1 MNTGNKNCSLP
12 ALGLIAA
19 LSLSAGAAL
28 ADPPGRVA
36 RLAYVNGA
44 VSLAP
49 SGSND
54 WVEAGVNRPLMPGD
68 RVWADP
74 GGRDEVQIG
83 SAALRMDGGTLV
95 SVLNLDDRT
104 AQFQLTQGRAYLRVS
119 RLDPGQVMEVDTP
132 NLALSI
138 RKPGVYRLEV
148 DPDGGATVVTVRSG
162 QAEAYGDGNAYLID
176 PGQSY
181 RFAGTNL
188 QDYQYAQVPPNDDF
202 ERWAAERDRRREN
215 AVARRYVSPDLI
227 GYEDLDDNGSWR
239 NVPNYGNVWIPSHVA
254 PDWAPYRDGHWAW
267 VDPWGWTWVD
277 DAPWGF
283 AVSHYGRWTHLDAG
297 WGWVPGPP
305 QVRPV
310 YAPALVAFV
319 GVALALDANRG
330 PGVAWF
336 PLGPREVYRPSYR
349 ASPRYVTNVNV
360 TNTVIN
366 RTEITKV
373 VNVTN
378 VTNINYMNRRVPGAV
393 TAVPA
398 QAFVHAQPVR
408 QAAVQLNR
416 QQLAS
421 APVTS
426 KLALAPQ
433 ADSRGGG
440 QRAHGAP
447 AAAAMAR
454 QVLAHT
460 APLAAAV
467 PRAAPPRGMTRP
479 ETVALAAAAPQVKV
493 VHQPRMGK
501 PLAAPPPPR
510 AMAAAPAPSR
520 PAAQQMARGE
530 VARPPQPGAALQAQH
545 TDAGPRVPP
554 QRVEQLPHLPPPHA
568 EVARPPQQAAQ
579 LEVQHPPVAARQEV
593 QQQRPGM
600 RAEVPHPPAVAHQE
614 AQHMPPQAMARQDA
628 QHLPPQPI
636 ARQEPPHPAPQAIAR
651 QEPPRPQPQPI
662 ARQEAPHPAP
672 QAIARQE
679 PPHPQPIARQEAP
692 HPAPQ
697 AIARQEPPHPQPQP
711 PHEPPRQLAMA
722 KPAEPP
728 HHVQPPPEAHR
739 PPPAP
744 PAEAH
749 HPQQP
754 APQPHPPAAKPDKND
769 HKDKHD
775 N

>member
-1 MNTGNKNCSLP
+1 MNTRNKNCSLP
-12 ALGLIAA
+12 ALGVIAA
-19 LSLSAGAAL
+19 LLLTAGAAL

-54 WVEAGVNRPLMPGD
+54 WVQAGVNRPLMPGD
-68 RVWADP
+68 RLWADP

-148 DPDGGATVVTVRSG
+148 DPNGASTVVTVRSG

-181 RFAGTNL
+181 SFGGTNL

-202 ERWAAERDRRREN
+202 ERWAADRDRRRDN

-239 NVPNYGNVWIPSHVA
+239 NVPNYGNVWMPSHVA
-254 PDWAPYRDGHWAW
+254 SDWAPYRDGHWAW

-297 WGWVPGPP
+297 WGWVPGP
-305 QVRPV
+305 QVARPV

-319 GVALALDANRG
+319 GGAVLALEANRG

-349 ASPRYVTNVNV
+349 ASPRYVTNVNIS
-360 TNTVIN
+360 NTVIN

-393 TAVPA
+393 TAVPT

-426 KLALAPQ
+426 KLVLAPQ
-433 ADSRGGG
+433 ADSRAGG

-447 AAAAMAR
+447 AAAAMSR

-460 APLAAAV
+460 APQTGAV
-467 PRAAPPRGMTRP
+467 PRTAPQRGMGRP
-479 ETVALAAAAPQVKV
+479 DAMALAAAAPQVKV
-493 VHQPRMGK
+493 LHPARTGQ

-510 AMAAAPAPSR
+510 AMAAAGAP
-520 PAAQQMARGE
+520 
-530 VARPPQPGAALQAQH
+530 ARPLPQQA
-545 TDAGPRVPP
+545 
-554 QRVEQLPHLPPPHA
+554 PHGEA
-568 EVARPPQQAAQ
+568 ARPPQQ
-579 LEVQHPPVAARQEV
+579 VAALQA
-593 QQQRPGM
+593 QQRPGM
-600 RAEVPHPPAVAHQE
+600 RAEVPHPPAIARQE
-614 AQHMPPQAMARQDA
+614 TQHVPPQAMARQEA
-628 QHLPPQPI
+628 QHLPPPPAARPEPQQMTRQEPLRGQPQSI
-636 ARQEPPHPAPQAIAR
+636 ARQEPPHPQPQPVARQEPPHPASQAIARQEPPRPPQPQPIAR
-651 QEPPRPQPQPI
+651 QEPPRPQPQ
-662 ARQEAPHPAP
+662 A
-672 QAIARQE
+672 
-679 PPHPQPIARQEAP
+679 
-692 HPAPQ
+692 
-697 AIARQEPPHPQPQP
+697 QP

-722 KPAEPP
+722 KPPEPP

-739 PPPAP
+739 PPPP
-744 PAEAH
+744 PPEAH

-754 APQPHPPAAKPDKND
+754 APQPHPPAAKPDKDN
-769 HKDKHD
+769 HKDKDKHG